1 MRNEV
6 NKRVKDDVKK
16 GDIFEGEVFKITS
29 FGAFVKS
36 ENGKKGL
43 IHISQVSDDYVKKI
57 EDHLKIGDKVS
68 ARVIKVSTDGKIDL
82 TLKAEIK
89 EKNYPKDK
97 EFKNTAFSEKLD
109 KFLENLEETAS
120 LK

>member
-1 MRNEV
+1 MEN
-6 NKRVKDDVKK
+6 DVKK
-16 GDIFEGEVFKITS
+16 GDVFKGEVFKVAS
-29 FGAFVKS
+29 FGAFVKL

-57 EDHLKIGDKVS
+57 EDHLRIGDKVS
-68 ARVIKVSTDGKIDL
+68 ARVIKVTPEGKIDL

-89 EKNYPKDK
+89 EKNYQKDK

-109 KFLENLEETAS
+109 KFLENLEETTS